1 MSSIS
6 VWCERQTASFTKAF
20 KKRFVTFEQES
31 RRLSYSEDDRKP
43 PKDVLIITKVVRCC
57 QVMEVKMSEL
67 FTLMIDGNHEDGR
80 EDQWTLR
87 MPSRQVFEEWN
98 EILWNACAAAGL
110 MEPYNC
116 GLPPVD
122 PRTNVAFAQVP
133 LEYLFKF
140 AVLEKAVIHFFAS
153 VTLVTPLVKKDSQP
167 GQHILVVG
175 DKAIYIFNQGALIM
189 YCSLIS
195 HIRKI
200 HHGADATFFAI
211 QIKSPAPDIVV
222 KDFSEGVQLA
232 SILSRLFQVTT
243 GKRLN
248 IMPINVPTAE
258 LLVDSQQLR
267 LSGDEG
273 YKLKAVP
280 PSTKM
285 RLRQAIDANRE
296 ATGGVSNENEIQ
308 QPQDMGEVAGA
319 LDNTDI
325 DSADP
330 LTKLLHRIGL
340 PQYGPTLLSQHV
352 DLDVLQC
359 MDASDLMTFG
369 VTNES
374 HCHKILN
381 AALNSEMDDL
391 NITNEKLTASTAPA
405 VSTTIPQKSGVGVTL
420 SDDDDDFDLVI
431 PPPRQGGVVLDDDS
445 DEDPLASKPAARGAA
460 NPAII
465 IDDDDDL

>member
-1 MSSIS
+1 MSS
-6 VWCERQTASFTKAF
+6 
-20 KKRFVTFEQES
+20 
-31 RRLSYSEDDRKP
+31 DDRKP
-43 PKDVLIITKVVRCC
+43 TKDVLIITKVIRCC
-57 QVMEVKMSEL
+57 QVMEVKTSEL
-67 FTLMIDGNHEDGR
+67 LTLMIDGNHEDGR

-87 MPSRQVFEEWN
+87 MPSRQVFDEWN

-122 PRTNVAFAQVP
+122 PRTNVSFAQVP
-133 LEYLFKF
+133 LEYLYKF
-140 AVLEKAVIHFFAS
+140 AVLEKALIHFFVP
-153 VTLVTPLVKKDSQP
+153 VTLLTPSLKKDSHS

-175 DKAIYIFNQGALIM
+175 DKPIYIFNQAALMM

-200 HHGADATFFAI
+200 HHGEDATFFAV

-232 SILSRLFQVTT
+232 SILSRLFEVTT

-258 LLVDSQQLR
+258 LLVDSQQLS
-267 LSGDEG
+267 LIGDEG

-280 PSTKM
+280 PGTKM
-285 RLRQAIDANRE
+285 LLRQAIDAIRE
-296 ATGGVSNENEIQ
+296 ATGGVSDKSEKQ
-308 QPQDMGEVAGA
+308 QSQDMGEVTSA

-325 DSADP
+325 DSSDP
-330 LTKLLHRIGL
+330 LTKLLHSIGL
-340 PQYGPTLLSQHV
+340 PQYRPTLLNQHV
-352 DLDVLQC
+352 DLDILQR

-374 HCHKILN
+374 HCHRILN
-381 AALNSEMDDL
+381 AAMSSEMDAL
-391 NITNEKLTASTAPA
+391 KITNDKPTAST
-405 VSTTIPQKSGVGVTL
+405 VTTTTTTTTNTTTTTTTTTAPQKSGVAVTL
-420 SDDDDDFDLVI
+420 SGDDDDPLV
-431 PPPRQGGVVLDDDS
+431 
-445 DEDPLASKPAARGAA
+445 SKPPAKGAA
-460 NPAII
+460 NPPII